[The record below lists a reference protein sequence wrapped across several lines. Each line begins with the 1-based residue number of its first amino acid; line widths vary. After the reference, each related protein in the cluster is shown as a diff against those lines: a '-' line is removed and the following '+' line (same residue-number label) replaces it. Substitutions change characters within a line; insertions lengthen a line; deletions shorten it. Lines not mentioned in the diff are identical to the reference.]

1 MKQKELFFQYY
12 RFSACVDANYD
23 IKESIK
29 DIQQRDKLIV
39 AGRGFFSR
47 VAGFV
52 AGRGFLTK
60 IAGFFAGI
68 FFAGFFP
75 RVLISCYAVLAR
87 GGEMYINIGSQTDVF
102 FSKYKVYFLV
112 FC

>member
-1 MKQKELFFQYY
+1 MGNLLLLVRTLRY
-12 RFSACVDANYD
+12 
-23 IKESIK
+23 
-29 DIQQRDKLIV
+29 RDKLIV

-60 IAGFFAGI
+60 IAGI
-68 FFAGFFP
+68 FFAGFFS

-87 GGEMYINIGSQTDVF
+87 GGGGEMYNIGSQTDVF

-112 FC
+112 FY

>member
-1 MKQKELFFQYY
+1 MSVASY
-12 RFSACVDANYD
+12 RSIACVFIAEIN
-23 IKESIK
+23 
-29 DIQQRDKLIV
+29 KLSRV
-39 AGRGFFSR
+39 AGFFCGSRVLLR

-60 IAGFFAGI
+60 IARFFAGI
-68 FFAGFFP
+68 FFAGFFS

-87 GGEMYINIGSQTDVF
+87 GGEIYNIGSLTDVF
-102 FSKYKVYFLV
+102 FSKYRVYFLV